1 MSSEDNKDDEMA
13 QDPAMGEQPD
23 EMAAEIDPGD
33 ESLEQGGDA
42 SAQADDAPKTYEELL
57 SEVAVLKDQLLRA
70 IAETENVRRR
80 GERER
85 SDLAKYSIT
94 GFAREIL
101 SVADNLNRAMDSV
114 SEEARAS
121 NSELNT
127 LYEGIEFT
135 AKEIPVCFSRFGIE
149 PVDALGQRFD
159 HNFHQAMFE
168 VEDPSQPVGTVV
180 QVIQPGYKIHERLLR
195 PAMVGVAKGGPKAEE
210 SAPVEEVAAEGKP
223 GASASGPAAAYEK
236 QAEAADAVAEET
248 NPKLDTEL

>member
-1 MSSEDNKDDEMA
+1 MSPEDNNDDETA
-13 QDPAMGEQPD
+13 KDLEMGEHQD
-23 EMAAEIDPGD
+23 DTVAETEFGD
-33 ESLEQGGDA
+33 ESLEEDGDP
-42 SAQADDAPKTYEELL
+42 SEQADEGTKTYEELQ

-85 SDLAKYSIT
+85 SDLSKYSIT

-114 SEEARAS
+114 SEEDRAS

-135 AKEIPVCFSRFGIE
+135 AKEIPICFARFGIE
-149 PVDALGQRFD
+149 PVEALGQRFD

-168 VEDPSQPVGTVV
+168 VEDPSQVAGTVV
-180 QVIQPGYKIHERLLR
+180 QVIQPGYKIHDRLLR

-210 SAPVEEVAAEGKP
+210 PSTGEEVPVEEKP
-223 GASASGPAAAYEK
+223 AVSTSGPAAYEK
-236 QAEAADAVAEET
+236 QAEAADAVADDKSS
-248 NPKLDTEL
+248 KLDTEL